1 MRRNN
6 VRFLSGTATCM
17 FNRASSSTVVNTVSV
32 PNLFQ
37 YSIGASTFLLLRSGF
52 KWNVRTS
59 HNLELVW
66 YVPVP
71 YTPVLQTI
79 DNIYLLVDVKH
90 LRILNFWQKQSLP
103 RMKWTNIPMSVCLC
117 HFTSVERQLEQSIE
131 WTRYIPTARSLSS
144 CCFTLMLLHMRSCC
158 SVWRMQLICRCNTVP
173 SCANHARFH
182 TVF

>member
-6 VRFLSGTATCM
+6 VRFLSRTATCV
-17 FNRASSSTVVNTVSV
+17 FNRTSSSTVVNTVSV

-37 YSIGASTFLLLRSGF
+37 YLIGASTLLLRSGF
-52 KWNVRTS
+52 KWNVCTS

-90 LRILNFWQKQSLP
+90 LRILNFCQKQSLP
-103 RMKWTNIPMSVCLC
+103 RIKWISIPMSVCLC
-117 HFTSVERQLEQSIE
+117 YFTSIERQLEQSIE
-131 WTRYIPTARSLSS
+131 WTGYI
-144 CCFTLMLLHMRSCC
+144 LHS
-158 SVWRMQLICRCNTVP
+158 
-173 SCANHARFH
+173 
-182 TVF
+182 